1 MRAYYNEIDPYAA
14 QWLRNL
20 ITAGH
25 IAPGDVDE
33 RSIADVQ
40 PSELV
45 RYTQCHF
52 FAGIGI
58 WSYALRCAGWPDD
71 RPVWTGSCPCQPFSS
86 AGSAGGFD
94 DGRHLWPHWSRLIGE
109 CKPSV
114 VFGEQV
120 ASRDGLA
127 WLDFVCADMEAAGY
141 AIGAIDTCAA
151 GYGAPHIRQRLYFV
165 ADSQCVER
173 RSIDHAR
180 RNEGQ
185 HGIFQ
190 REESADRIGS
200 CIEAVIV
207 AESTCGRTRPEKQF
221 RQRRVVGLDCQAGD
235 FGNAAGGRFGI
246 DGSAPRTPGYP
257 DEPKQVSRMEHA
269 NGPGQDER
277 PPSGQQSLCDEYGAC
292 GVALGDTEQPGLEGH
307 GWHGVDGNQP
317 GRIRTHEAGSIGA
330 AGAVGGFW
338 RDADWIYCRGFGTI
352 PPSYRPVE
360 PGSFPLVAG
369 IAARMDKL
377 RAFGNC
383 IVAPQATEFVRAYC
397 GVTD

>member
-94 DGRHLWPHWSRLIGE
+94 DGRHLWPHWARLIGE
-109 CKPSV
+109 RKPSV

-141 AIGAIDTCAA
+141 AIGALDTCAA

-165 ADSQCVER
+165 ADSQCAER
-173 RSIDHAR
+173 RSIDHTR
-180 RNEGQ
+180 GNEGQ

-190 REESADRIGS
+190 REESADRLGS
-200 CIEAVIV
+200 RIETSIV
-207 AESTCGRTRPEKQF
+207 ADAMPAGRPE
-221 RQRRVVGLDCQAGD
+221 RRPGARDGQTT
-235 FGNAAGGRFGI
+235 GRGC
-246 DGSAPRTPGYP
+246 ACRL
-257 DEPKQVSRMEHA
+257 EHA
-269 NGPGQDER
+269 HGASKDER
-277 PPSGQQSLCDEYGAC
+277 PPSGQQSLCDEHGAC

-307 GWHGVDGNQP
+307 GGHGVDGNQP
-317 GRIRTHEAGSIGA
+317 GRIRAHEAGSIGA

-338 RDADWIYCRGFGTI
+338 QDADWIYCRGFGTI
-352 PPSYRPVE
+352 PPSYRPIE